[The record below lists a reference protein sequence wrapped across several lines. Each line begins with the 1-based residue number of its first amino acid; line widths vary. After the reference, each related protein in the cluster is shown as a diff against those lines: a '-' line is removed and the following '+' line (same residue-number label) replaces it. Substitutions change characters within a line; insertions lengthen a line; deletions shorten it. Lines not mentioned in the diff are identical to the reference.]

1 MEKGHL
7 EMKKGHLEIEKGH
20 LEIEKGHLEIEK
32 GHLEIKRAFGNGKRE
47 IFYIINNLTFIQN
60 LEIQVLKLMNKFYVY
75 YLVFY

>member
-1 MEKGHL
+1 MEIFGNGKRAFGNG
-7 EMKKGHLEIEKGH
+7 KRAFGNG
-20 LEIEKGHLEIEK
+20 
-32 GHLEIKRAFGNGKRE
+32 KRAFGNGKRE